1 MADIFSKL
9 GDSLKSTIKVAGE
22 QTQMS
27 VEQVSNRTEL
37 INKKNEMKRL
47 FMLLGQAQ
55 YKCYLEQGESFERN
69 GLYSKIDEL
78 RAQII
83 SLEKKVGEGA
93 EAQKSSF
100 DSFKQQVKTTWN
112 EPDVK
117 DDIFDDDIFKYNNV
131 NKSVPKSDEHVDKQ
145 SSHGN
150 DQDDILLICPV
161 CHTGN
166 HDYAAYCIRCG
177 NKIK

>member
-1 MADIFSKL
+1 MADIFSKI

-27 VEQVSNRTEL
+27 VEQVSSRTEL
-37 INKKNEMKRL
+37 INKKNEIKKL

-55 YKCYLEQGESFERN
+55 YKCYLEEGESFERN
-69 GLYSKIDEL
+69 ELYSKIDEL

-83 SLEKKVGEGA
+83 TLEKKVGEA
-93 EAQKSSF
+93 NAAQKDSF
-100 DSFKQQVKTTWN
+100 DNFKQQVKTTWN
-112 EPDVK
+112 EPTQK
-117 DDIFDDDIFKYNNV
+117 DDIFDEEMFSSYEDKN
-131 NKSVPKSDEHVDKQ
+131 SVP
-145 SSHGN
+145 
-150 DQDDILLICPV
+150 DQDDILVICPV

-177 NKIK
+177 NKLK